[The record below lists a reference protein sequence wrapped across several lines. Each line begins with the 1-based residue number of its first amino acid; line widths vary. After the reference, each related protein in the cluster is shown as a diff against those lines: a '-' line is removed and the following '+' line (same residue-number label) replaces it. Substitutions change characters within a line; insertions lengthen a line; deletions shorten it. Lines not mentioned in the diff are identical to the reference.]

1 MNAKTR
7 ETNKSEFDEMNSQNA
22 QNISTK
28 SKDNSTNSKNI
39 STSTNHSEVP
49 MATSTNSKDNSTKSK
64 DNSTNSKDNLHRS
77 ANIPDRPCL
86 PIDPYIARIL
96 GSPRLNRIV
105 SATPGSGKTTRIP
118 PAFLAQQSPD
128 DENIILC
135 VQPKRIACIA
145 AAKRVAAEHGSNVG
159 EAIGYHVR
167 LDKKVSVKTRL
178 LFVTTGILLRY
189 LCTNPFL
196 EGISHVIFDE
206 FHERSIENDLAFA
219 MVHALQD
226 ACRDD
231 LYITVMSAT
240 LDSAPIA
247 QFLAP
252 ADVFDIDAPIY
263 PLDIRYMPI
272 QPDKRFSV
280 YIAPLLD
287 AIDTALQATDG
298 DCLVFLPGVGE
309 INDAIA
315 AARQRFNHCDFFSC
329 HASLPIQDQAAILTR
344 PAGGKRRLIF
354 STNVAESS
362 LTIPGVRAVVDT
374 GLVKQKFFDTFSGLS
389 RLETQS
395 ISRASADQRAGRAAR
410 QAPGLCIR
418 LWPQSIQNSL
428 NAQTTPEIERLDL
441 AQAVLQIAAW
451 GLQSPESLKF
461 LSQPAPNRIAEAKRL
476 LQKLGAL
483 QSHPI
488 DDRHPTEDNSF
499 PNASTECNSTED
511 NTVYDITP
519 LGRQMASMPLEPRLA
534 RWMLDAIDYDIVC
547 DAALLAA
554 FLSETPYRRS
564 QKATWPKPNL
574 YDDFCNLK
582 KNIQKPENA
591 PLKRIADDIAQAAN
605 DIKRQSRPA
614 TTQPPANKS
623 TQQPANAQRIPLKE
637 ALAKSMLAAYADR
650 LAQLRPQKKD
660 ATLPKDDPRRA
671 TIPIFACMSGNHGV
685 TIAEPYDLKDESFF
699 ICADVDLVRGVERA
713 ASRVIKAF
721 PIDPKWIPWH
731 ERRIARYEPEKDR
744 VVVADAVVYDIFTLR
759 ETFRH
764 DDAYRPLIRQTLL
777 DAARKA
783 PEKALNFKSD
793 AWLQFTARCTFAK
806 QCQPY
811 NDIPDFNISWALK
824 VLPQIIGHAATFK
837 QLYEID
843 LSQVAFKSLS
853 HAAKSILQTYAPER
867 VTLQNGYETPV
878 DYTLSPP
885 VIRVKIQKA
894 FGTYT
899 LPRVGA
905 GTTPVLIHL
914 CAPNGR
920 AAQMTQ
926 DLANFWHST
935 YADVR
940 KLLRGRYPKHDWP
953 EQPPEPCH

>member
-1 MNAKTR
+1 MNNA
-7 ETNKSEFDEMNSQNA
+7 EFDEMSSENA
-22 QNISTK
+22 QNSSTK
-28 SKDNSTNSKNI
+28 SKENSNRPAS
-39 STSTNHSEVP
+39 
-49 MATSTNSKDNSTKSK
+49 
-64 DNSTNSKDNLHRS
+64 
-77 ANIPDRPCL
+77 IPDRPRL

-96 GSPRLNRIV
+96 GSPRINRIV

-219 MVHALQD
+219 MIHALQD

-287 AIDTALQATDG
+287 AIETALQATDG

-315 AARQRFNHCDFFSC
+315 AARQRFDNCDFFSC

-418 LWPQSIQNSL
+418 LWPQSVQNSL

-461 LSQPAPNRIAEAKRL
+461 LSQPAPTRIAEAKRL

-511 NTVYDITP
+511 NAVYDITP

-534 RWMLDAIDYDIVC
+534 RWMLDAIDYDIVR

-614 TTQPPANKS
+614 ATQPPTDKS
-623 TQQPANAQRIPLKE
+623 AQQPANAQPPAQRIPLKE

-650 LAQLRPQKKD
+650 LAQQRPQKKD

-685 TIAEPYDLKDESFF
+685 TIAEPYDLKDEPFF

-926 DLANFWHST
+926 DLANFWRST

>member
-1 MNAKTR
+1 MNNA
-7 ETNKSEFDEMNSQNA
+7 EFDEMSSENA
-22 QNISTK
+22 QNSSTK
-28 SKDNSTNSKNI
+28 SKENSNRPAS
-39 STSTNHSEVP
+39 
-49 MATSTNSKDNSTKSK
+49 
-64 DNSTNSKDNLHRS
+64 
-77 ANIPDRPCL
+77 IPDRPRL

-96 GSPRLNRIV
+96 GSPRINRIV

-252 ADVFDIDAPIY
+252 CDVFDIDAPIY

-287 AIDTALQATDG
+287 AIETALQATDG

-315 AARQRFNHCDFFSC
+315 AARQRFDNCDFFSC

-418 LWPQSIQNSL
+418 LWPQSVQNSL

-461 LSQPAPNRIAEAKRL
+461 LSQPAPTRIAEAKRL

-499 PNASTECNSTED
+499 PNASTECNSTEEYSTKPNSTED
-511 NTVYDITP
+511 NAVYDITP

-534 RWMLDAIDYDIVC
+534 RWMLDAIDYDIVR

-614 TTQPPANKS
+614 ATQPPTDKSAQPPANA
-623 TQQPANAQRIPLKE
+623 QAPAQRIPLKE

-650 LAQLRPQKKD
+650 LAQQRPQKKD

-685 TIAEPYDLKDESFF
+685 TIAEPYDLKDEPFF

-926 DLANFWHST
+926 DLANFWRST

>member
-1 MNAKTR
+1 MNNA
-7 ETNKSEFDEMNSQNA
+7 EFDEMSSENA
-22 QNISTK
+22 QNSSTK
-28 SKDNSTNSKNI
+28 SKENSNRPAS
-39 STSTNHSEVP
+39 
-49 MATSTNSKDNSTKSK
+49 
-64 DNSTNSKDNLHRS
+64 
-77 ANIPDRPCL
+77 IPDRPRL

-96 GSPRLNRIV
+96 GSPRINRIV

-252 ADVFDIDAPIY
+252 CDVFDIDAPIY

-287 AIDTALQATDG
+287 AIETALQATDG

-309 INDAIA
+309 ISDAIA
-315 AARQRFNHCDFFSC
+315 AARQRFDNCDFFSC

-418 LWPQSIQNSL
+418 LWPQSVQNSL

-461 LSQPAPNRIAEAKRL
+461 LSQPAPTRIAEAKRL

-499 PNASTECNSTED
+499 PNASTECNSTEYHSTSNSSTEEYSTKPNSTED
-511 NTVYDITP
+511 NAVYDITP

-534 RWMLDAIDYDIVC
+534 RWMLDAIDYDIVR

-591 PLKRIADDIAQAAN
+591 PLKRIADDIAQVAN

-614 TTQPPANKS
+614 ATQPPTDKS
-623 TQQPANAQRIPLKE
+623 TQQPANAQPPAQRIPLKE

-650 LAQLRPQKKD
+650 LAQQRPQKKD

-685 TIAEPYDLKDESFF
+685 TIAEPYDLKDEPFF

-926 DLANFWHST
+926 DLANFWRST